1 MTSIYNKDLK
11 NNDEL
16 KKQLIMLVRGDSLS
30 VAGAARALG
39 ISERTA
45 QSFYNAETRWAW
57 NWWQENGDIVDKY
70 FDGFSDLSEP
80 EHPIGIYPPYKSEED
95 DKKLSSN
102 TMKGAKVLF
111 LDLEVSASIVA
122 AFSMFKHFSTPDHII
137 EFPYILT
144 YACNW
149 LHEDEMQIHCKG
161 LDDYPTFSE
170 DVKDDFELV
179 SDVWRYLDAA
189 DLVVIQNA
197 SFDTGWLNQRFAY
210 HGLPEPSPYRI
221 VCTLKGLKK
230 AMALP
235 SNSLGYSTKYFNL
248 GYNKLH
254 HEGISLWIKCMQGD
268 PEAFELMKTYNRGDI
283 PTLRQLYLKIRPY
296 IPNHPNISLYYGD
309 DEMRCGVCGGKHLT
323 KLEQPAYTNLSS
335 YESYRCGDCGTVRR
349 TNTTEVTAEQ
359 RKKFTRTI
367 VK

>member
-11 NNDEL
+11 NDEDL
-16 KKQLIMLVRGDSLS
+16 KRKLIMMVRNENLS

-45 QSFYNAETRWAW
+45 QSFYNAETQWAF
-57 NWWQENGDIVDKY
+57 NWWQEHGSNVEAYFKGFNKVFDESGDNKGLISVA
-70 FDGFSDLSEP
+70 
-80 EHPIGIYPPYKSEED
+80 
-95 DKKLSSN
+95 
-102 TMKGAKVLF
+102 TTGAKVLF
-111 LDLEVSASIVA
+111 LDLEVSASVVA

-179 SDVWRYLDAA
+179 SDVWRYLDQA

-248 GYNKLH
+248 GHNKLH

-268 PEAFELMKTYNRGDI
+268 AEAFELMKTYNRGDI

-296 IPNHPNISLYYGD
+296 IPNHPNVSLYYGD
-309 DEMRCGVCGGKHLT
+309 EEMRCGVCGGKHLT

-335 YESYRCGDCGTVRR
+335 YESYRCDDCGTVRR
-349 TNTTEVTAEQ
+349 TNVTETTAEQ

>member
-1 MTSIYNKDLK
+1 
-11 NNDEL
+11 
-16 KKQLIMLVRGDSLS
+16 MLVRSDNLS
-30 VAGAARALG
+30 VAGAARAVG
-39 ISERTA
+39 VSERTA
-45 QSFYNAETRWAW
+45 QSFYNAETQWAF
-57 NWWQENGDIVDKY
+57 NWWQENGDKVEGYFKGFNKAFDVDIPA
-70 FDGFSDLSEP
+70 P
-80 EHPIGIYPPYKSEED
+80 EHTIGCWPPYKSEED
-95 DKKLSSN
+95 DEKLFSN
-102 TMKGAKVLF
+102 VVKGARVLF
-111 LDLEVSASIVA
+111 LDLEVSASVVA

-149 LHEDEMQIHCKG
+149 LHEDEMQIYCKG

-179 SDVWRYLDAA
+179 SDVWRYLDQA

-248 GYNKLH
+248 GHNKLH

-268 PEAFELMKTYNRGDI
+268 VDAFDLMKTYNRGDI

-309 DEMRCGVCGGKHLT
+309 GEMRCGVCGGKHLT

-335 YESYRCGDCGTVRR
+335 YESYRCDDCGTVRR